1 MKILIL
7 INSSWNVVNFRT
19 NLIKELVHD
28 GHEVIAMAPKDDYS
42 HLLKEIGCE
51 FVNISF
57 KSRSTNP
64 LIELKLFFKIFFKI
78 KNIKP
83 DILLTFTI
91 KPNIYGSIAA
101 NLLGIKTINNI
112 AGLGITASNF
122 FFRNFSMYLYKF
134 ALARTDLCFFQNE
147 SDKSFFLDNKIIKYD
162 KSDLIPGS
170 GVDLEKFSIKDSTY
184 SHNVNKKFTFLLSS
198 RLLWSK
204 GIKEYVEAAKLIQ
217 KKFDN
222 TDFWLVGFSGVDNN
236 DAIDIKIIQDWHDK
250 NIIQFKGSTDDIK
263 SILSLVDCYVLPTF
277 YPEGT
282 PKSLLEAA
290 AMQLPIITT
299 NTPGCRNVVID
310 GVTGFLCEPKNHIDL
325 YKKMELILNS
335 SKNELDL
342 MGSSARELM
351 KEKYDDKIVS
361 KRYLKAINTLYL
373 KEKKD
378 L

>member
-1 MKILIL
+1 
-7 INSSWNVVNFRT
+7 
-19 NLIKELVHD
+19 
-28 GHEVIAMAPKDDYS
+28 
-42 HLLKEIGCE
+42 
-51 FVNISF
+51 
-57 KSRSTNP
+57 
-64 LIELKLFFKIFFKI
+64 
-78 KNIKP
+78 
-83 DILLTFTI
+83 
-91 KPNIYGSIAA
+91 
-101 NLLGIKTINNI
+101 
-112 AGLGITASNF
+112 
-122 FFRNFSMYLYKF
+122 MYLYKF
-134 ALARTDLCFFQNE
+134 ALARTSLCFFQNE
-147 SDKSFFLDNKIIKYD
+147 SDQSFFLDNKIIKYE

-170 GVDLEKFSIKDSTY
+170 GVDLKKFSIKDSTY
-184 SHNVNKKFTFLLSS
+184 SNNANKKFTFLLSS

-204 GIKEYVEAAKLIQ
+204 GIKEYVEAEKLSQ

-222 TDFWLVGFSGVDNN
+222 TNFWLVGFSGVDNN

-310 GVTGFLCEPKNHIDL
+310 GVTGFLCEPKNHTDL
-325 YKKMELILNS
+325 YEKMELILNS

-342 MGSSARELM
+342 MGSSARRLM

-361 KRYLKAINTLYL
+361 KRYLKAIKTLYL
-373 KEKKD
+373 KE
-378 L
+378 